1 MYTDYKILKLI
12 RFVLKYAC
20 FIKKSILWNRHMD
33 VSISDAQVTGH
44 LSTSGI
50 GEYEVAEVI
59 ILQLK

>member
-1 MYTDYKILKLI
+1 
-12 RFVLKYAC
+12 
-20 FIKKSILWNRHMD
+20 MD